1 MRTIS
6 AVSAAMKRLKR
17 KRELLICV
25 NSVCFSRCA
34 AYETVA
40 YANHGFNA
48 VAARVQFLTQA
59 TNMNV
64 QSSRIA
70 VITVAPHLIKKL
82 LASDNPATLFRQ
94 GREQLKLLVSQFHI
108 RAVAGRAH
116 VGKVYCKTAVVVTLA
131 RFVIDSPQHRA
142 HARQELSH

>member
-1 MRTIS
+1 MRAIS
-6 AVSAAMKRLKR
+6 AVSAAMKRPKR

-25 NSVCFSRCA
+25 GSVCFPRRA
-34 AYETVA
+34 AYETIA
-40 YANHGFNA
+40 HANHGFNA

-70 VITVAPHLIKKL
+70 VITVAPDLIKKL

-94 GREQLKLLVSQFHI
+94 GREQLKLLVGQFHI

-116 VGKVYCKTAVVVTLA
+116 VGKVYGETAVVVTLT
-131 RFVIDSPQHRA
+131 RFVVDAPEHRT